1 MNLRSIIFQLKRVKN
16 KLSCYKNRIKLKI
29 YGIQYGKNCIIHGIL
44 GIKLNSDSIVQIGD
58 DFYLSS
64 GNHINPLAKN
74 LQGHICVNKGA
85 KLIIGNRVG
94 MSSPVIRVHKS
105 IKIGNHVKF
114 GANVIVMD
122 SDAHSL
128 NYLHRRDASVD
139 MQHKKDAE
147 VVIEDDAFIGMN
159 SIIMKG
165 VTIGARSVIGAGSI
179 VTKSIP
185 ADCIAAG
192 NPARVIKQT
201 IHI

>member
-1 MNLRSIIFQLKRVKN
+1 MNIRSIIFQLKRVKN
-16 KLSCYKNRIKLKI
+16 KLSCYKNRIKLKS
-29 YGIQYGKNCIIHGIL
+29 YGIQYGRNCIIHGHI
-44 GIKLNSDSIVQIGD
+44 GIKLASSSIIEIGN
-58 DFYLSS
+58 DFYMSS

-74 LQGHICVNKGA
+74 LQGHICVNKNA
-85 KLIIGNRVG
+85 KLIIGNYVG

-114 GANVIVMD
+114 GANVIVID

-128 NYLHRRDASVD
+128 NYLHRRDGAVD
-139 MQHKKDAE
+139 IQHKKDAE

-165 VTIGARSVIGAGSI
+165 VTIGARSVIGAGSV

-192 NPARVIKQT
+192 NPAKIIKCFK
-201 IHI
+201 

>member
-1 MNLRSIIFQLKRVKN
+1 MKIRSVVFQLKRVKD
-16 KLSCYKNRIKLKI
+16 KLSCYKNRIKLKS
-29 YGIQYGKNCIIHGIL
+29 YGIQYGKNCIIHGNW
-44 GIKLNSDSIVQIGD
+44 GIKLASSSIVQIGD
-58 DFYLSS
+58 DFYMSS
-64 GNHINPLAKN
+64 GNHINPLARN

-85 KLIIGNRVG
+85 KLIIGNCVG
-94 MSSPVIRVHKS
+94 MSSPVIWVHKS

-128 NYLHRRDASVD
+128 NYLHRREIFVD

-147 VVIEDDAFIGMN
+147 VVIEDDVFIGMN
-159 SIIMKG
+159 TIIMKG
-165 VTIGARSVIGAGSI
+165 VIIGARSVIGAGSV

-192 NPARVIKQT
+192 NPAKVIK
-201 IHI
+201 HMKK

>member
-1 MNLRSIIFQLKRVKN
+1 MNIRSIIFQLKRVKN
-16 KLSCYKNRIKLKI
+16 KLSCYKNRIKLKS
-29 YGIQYGKNCIIHGIL
+29 YGIQYGRNCIIHGHL
-44 GIKLNSDSIVQIGD
+44 GIKLASSSIVQIGE
-58 DFYLSS
+58 DFYMSS

-85 KLIIGNRVG
+85 KLIIGNHVG

-105 IKIGNHVKF
+105 IRIGNHVKF

-128 NYLHRRDASVD
+128 NYLHRRDGAVD
-139 MQHKKDAE
+139 KLHKKDAE

-159 SIIMKG
+159 TIIMKG
-165 VTIGARSVIGAGSI
+165 VTIGARSVIGGGSV

-192 NPARVIKQT
+192 NPAKVIKR
-201 IHI
+201 I

>member
-1 MNLRSIIFQLKRVKN
+1 MNIRSIIFQLKRVKN
-16 KLSCYKNRIKLKI
+16 KLSCYKNRIKLKS
-29 YGIQYGKNCIIHGIL
+29 YGIQYGRNCIIHGHL
-44 GIKLNSDSIVQIGD
+44 GIKLASSSIVQIGE
-58 DFYLSS
+58 DFYMSS

-85 KLIIGNRVG
+85 KLIIGNHVG
-94 MSSPVIRVHKS
+94 MSSPVIWVHKS
-105 IKIGNHVKF
+105 IRIGNHVKF

-128 NYLHRRDASVD
+128 NYLHRRDGAVD
-139 MQHKKDAE
+139 KLHKKDAE

-159 SIIMKG
+159 TIIMKG
-165 VTIGARSVIGAGSI
+165 VTIGARSVIGGGSV

-192 NPARVIKQT
+192 NPAKVIKR
-201 IHI
+201 I